1 MLYDNGLIVEYL
13 ANLWSGGTSEP
24 AFERA
29 IAMTVQWLQREMT
42 APEGYFYAAQDAD
55 SFPDADA
62 HEPEEGAFYVWSYE
76 ELQQFLSS
84 DEIKQLSAEFTLN
97 PEGNFEGKNVLQRRQ
112 GGELASG
119 IEVILDKLF
128 LARYGRGAEEF
139 KYFPPAR
146 NNQEAKSLSWEGRIP
161 AVTDTKMIVAWN
173 SLMISGLARAYG
185 VFAESSYWDLAVAA
199 TQFILNNQW
208 VAGRFYRLNYDG
220 EASVLAQSEDY
231 TLFIKAILDLHAANP
246 KQTKWL
252 KNALAIQEE
261 LDNLF
266 WCAEAGSYYNTGS
279 DDSNTLPLRERS
291 YNDNATPC
299 ANGVAVANL
308 VRLSLLTNNLEYLDK
323 AQAILSTFGNVLQKY
338 PQTCPSLV
346 TGLYWYLH
354 SVSVKTTSNQLEE
367 LINQYFPSATFVLDS
382 DLPEN
387 SVGIVCHGL
396 ACQKPATTPVELLA
410 QIRASR

>member
-24 AFERA
+24 AFKRA
-29 IAMTVQWLQREMT
+29 IALTVQWLEREMT

-55 SFPDADA
+55 SFLGADA
-62 HEPEEGAFYVWSYE
+62 QEPEEGAFYVWSYE
-76 ELQQFLSS
+76 EVQQLLSS
-84 DEIKQLSAEFTLN
+84 YEIKQLSTEFTLT

-119 IEVILDKLF
+119 IEIILDKLF
-128 LARYGRGAEEF
+128 SARYGRAAEEF

-185 VFAESSYWDLAVAA
+185 VFAKSNYSDLAVAA
-199 TQFILNNQW
+199 TEFILNNQW
-208 VAGRFYRLNYDG
+208 VGGRFYRLNYDG

-231 TLFIKAILDLHAANP
+231 TLFIKALLDLHAANP

-252 KNALAIQEE
+252 KKALAIQEE
-261 LDNLF
+261 LDSLF
-266 WCAEAGSYYNTGS
+266 WCDQAGSYYNTGI

-291 YNDNATPC
+291 YNDNATPS

-354 SVSVKTTSNQLEE
+354 PVSVRTTSNQLEE
-367 LINQYFPSATFVLDS
+367 LVNQYFPATTFLLDS
-382 DLPEN
+382 NLPEN
-387 SVGIVCHGL
+387 SVGVVCYGL
-396 ACQKPATTPVELLA
+396 ACQKPATTPAELLA
-410 QIRASR
+410 QIRVSR